1 MRNSPFAI
9 VALAVLAAC
18 GGSQPFLSPGSAN
31 ANAKPPIAAARLA
44 KSWMAAGAKNR
55 DLLYVSNVD
64 GLVNVYRYWQHTLVG
79 VLTNFTQPMGECV
92 DRAGDVYITD
102 WSAMTI
108 SEYAHGAAKALRVI
122 SDSYKP
128 YGCAVDPKTGNLAVA
143 NYGEEYAAG
152 PRGNSSAYAGNLAI
166 YIHAKGTPTYYG
178 SKFQHFS
185 ACGYDKYGDL
195 LAASSEGYSGYYSG
209 EFDYLPAKSKNF
221 AEITLPGPSSSWYWD
236 QVAAIAWDGEYWV
249 VDAYGLYRYSI
260 NIKAQYV
267 DTISLSNAG
276 DLGPIWIFRKSPKSA
291 ATQVVGTTAESDGK
305 GYLTYWKYPSGGSP
319 IYQTSQDL
327 DAPYGVAA
335 SLKQ

>member
-1 MRNSPFAI
+1 MKNPPFAV
-9 VALAVLAAC
+9 VALALLAAC

-31 ANAKPPIAAARLA
+31 AKPPIATARLV
-44 KSWMAAGAKNR
+44 KSWMAAGAENR

-79 VLTNFTQPMGECV
+79 VLTKFQQPMGECV
-92 DRAGDVYITD
+92 DGAGNVYITD
-102 WSAMTI
+102 WSGQTI

-122 SDSYKP
+122 PDSYKP

-143 NYGEEYAAG
+143 NYGEEYSARPNSDSAAD
-152 PRGNSSAYAGNLAI
+152 GNLAI
-166 YIHAKGTPTYYG
+166 YIHAKGQPTYYG

-185 ACGYDKYGDL
+185 ACAYDKYGDL
-195 LAASSEGYSGYYSG
+195 LAASSGGYSGYYSG

-221 AEITLPGPSSSWYWD
+221 AEITLPGPSSSWYWYEIN
-236 QVAAIAWDGEYWV
+236 AIAWDGEYWV

-260 NIKAQYV
+260 NIEAQYV
-267 DTISLSNAG
+267 DTISLSNAEN
-276 DLGPIWIFRKSPKSA
+276 LGPIWIYRKNPKSA
-291 ATQVVGTTAESDGK
+291 ATQLVATGADSHGK

-319 IYQTSQDL
+319 IYQTSQYL